1 MEDESLVP
9 AVPSMDE
16 LNCNGK
22 YFEVSLGEV
31 PGVGDDDPVPVG
43 PIEEVSFFRGYGV
56 DVPDDDDRISADA
69 VPREIGYVWWI
80 VMGTVFM
87 TWTVVV
93 VVNSREL
100 LLLLIEGVT
109 LGELV
114 GSWVPRDEIAVRER
128 NVEDVEVMRQ
138 EQADDMRDGIP
149 EQWETNGGRPVVAAF
164 SAVVYVAQKAVA
176 AEDLNNWRKQLSWL
190 HTRGLWTTE
199 VALLGKGDFDG
210 VGSIEVVGDFAFV
223 LLENEELLL
232 PRIGSIDAVAG
243 LSNSTEIFMV
253 MVKLTRYLTAAQGGA
268 GGSGGGWLRASS
280 TIRIAFIAISRAIYW
295 IIRSWCIDWITSQA
309 VQPLR

>member
-1 MEDESLVP
+1 
-9 AVPSMDE
+9 
-16 LNCNGK
+16 
-22 YFEVSLGEV
+22 
-31 PGVGDDDPVPVG
+31 
-43 PIEEVSFFRGYGV
+43 
-56 DVPDDDDRISADA
+56 
-69 VPREIGYVWWI
+69 
-80 VMGTVFM
+80 
-87 TWTVVV
+87 
-93 VVNSREL
+93 
-100 LLLLIEGVT
+100 
-109 LGELV
+109 
-114 GSWVPRDEIAVRER
+114 
-128 NVEDVEVMRQ
+128 
-138 EQADDMRDGIP
+138 
-149 EQWETNGGRPVVAAF
+149 
-164 SAVVYVAQKAVA
+164 
-176 AEDLNNWRKQLSWL
+176 
-190 HTRGLWTTE
+190 

-268 GGSGGGWLRASS
+268 GGSGDGWLRASS